1 MKFLTKTTHINFMK
15 VRKLALTFS
24 VITTLLSLIV
34 LFGGGVKLGLDF
46 TGGTVIELGYSE
58 PVELDG
64 IRKALTNAG
73 FEGAVQHFGT
83 TREVLVR
90 LAPKEDISR
99 TDLSSTILEAVK
111 GTGPGVEVR
120 RVEFIGPQV
129 GEELAEDSGLAMI
142 YALIGVLIYVALR
155 FELRLAVAA
164 LIATIHDTVVTA
176 GLYTLTPWDFDLTIL
191 AALLTVIGYSLND
204 TIVVF
209 DRIRENFRLMRMG
222 TPVEVVNVSLN
233 QTLSRTLMTG
243 VTTLMVLCALLIV
256 GGELIRGFAVT
267 VILGIFIGT
276 YSSIYVA
283 SPIALAMGLTKA
295 DLMPVKKEGVVDNR
309 P

>member
-1 MKFLTKTTHINFMK
+1 MKFLSKSTHINFMK

-24 VITTLLSLIV
+24 AITTLLSLIV
-34 LFGGGVKLGLDF
+34 LFGGWVKFGLDF

-64 IRKALTNAG
+64 IRKALINAG

-99 TDLSSTILEAVK
+99 TDLSNTILEAVK

-120 RVEFIGPQV
+120 RVEFVGPQV

-209 DRIRENFRLMRMG
+209 
-222 TPVEVVNVSLN
+222 
-233 QTLSRTLMTG
+233 
-243 VTTLMVLCALLIV
+243 
-256 GGELIRGFAVT
+256 
-267 VILGIFIGT
+267 
-276 YSSIYVA
+276 
-283 SPIALAMGLTKA
+283 
-295 DLMPVKKEGVVDNR
+295 
-309 P
+309 